1 MSLAG
6 IRANILSKS
15 LTVAKMT
22 KIVPDLGMLADTAST
37 EKTDDGRH
45 SHIAVEAVKLIDDI
59 GRINGGPARR
69 KTRIFGAPRGRSVSR
84 NFFSATLMSSA

>member
-6 IRANILSKS
+6 IRANILSKN

-45 SHIAVEAVKLIDDI
+45 SHIAV
-59 GRINGGPARR
+59 
-69 KTRIFGAPRGRSVSR
+69 
-84 NFFSATLMSSA
+84 